1 MKFKKPN
8 KELLKKLFMVDL
20 ILGVALI
27 GIGIYL
33 HNNIFLILGAISLI
47 IGIINPNKLILD
59 KIDKI
64 KGKKKSDIQS

>member
-20 ILGVALI
+20 ILGVVLV
-27 GIGIYL
+27 GVGIYL
-33 HNNIFLILGAISLI
+33 HNNIFIILGAISLI
-47 IGIINPNKLILD
+47 IGIINPNKLILN

-64 KGKKKSDIQS
+64 KGKKK

>member
-20 ILGVALI
+20 ILGVVFI

-33 HNNIFLILGAISLI
+33 HNNIFLILGVISLI

-59 KIDKI
+59 KIDKM